1 MTISFALRPAR
12 PEDCKDIAKLFL
24 ISSDGLAEYI
34 WSGLAEP
41 GADLAEVGA
50 KRYAREGVPFSYEK
64 CLLAVS
70 GEKVLGMLHSFAM
83 PPRAE
88 DDVEEDP
95 VLRPYAELEDAGS
108 LYVSAIALYPEYR
121 GHGIGTLLLAA
132 ADEEAR
138 RQDLPRVSLICFE
151 MNEGAMRLYRRF
163 GYRELDRRALVP
175 HPCLHYDEGDAVLL
189 AKEAE
194 VYLRGETDASVPVNQ
209 ARSSSSAARG
219 G

>member
-1 MTISFALRPAR
+1 MTISFTLRRAR

-50 KRYAREGVPFSYEK
+50 QRYARQGVPFSYEK

-70 GEKVLGMLHSFAM
+70 EDLVLGMLHSFAM
-83 PPRAE
+83 PPRDE
-88 DDVEEDP
+88 EDVEEDP

-108 LYVSAIALYPEYR
+108 LYISAVALYPDYR
-121 GHGIGTLLLAA
+121 GNGIGTLLLAA

-138 RQDLPRVSLICFE
+138 RQSLPRVSLICFE
-151 MNEGAMRLYRRF
+151 KNEGAMRLYRRF
-163 GYRELDRRALVP
+163 GYREIDRRALVP
-175 HPCLHYDEGDAVLL
+175 HRCLHYDEGDAVLL

-194 VYLRGETDASVPVNQ
+194 VFRCRDAYANTP
-209 ARSSSSAARG
+209 RAATL
-219 G
+219 

>member
-34 WSGLAEP
+34 WSGLAESD
-41 GADLAEVGA
+41 ADLAEVGA
-50 KRYAREGVPFSYEK
+50 QRYARAGVSFSYEK

-70 GEKVLGMLHSFAM
+70 GEEVLGMLHSFPM
-83 PPRAE
+83 PPRDEE
-88 DDVEEDP
+88 DLEEDP

-108 LYVSAIALYPEYR
+108 LYVSSVALYPEYR
-121 GHGIGTLLLAA
+121 GNGIGTLLLAA

-138 RQDLPRVSLICFE
+138 RQELPRVSLICFE
-151 MNEGAMRLYRRF
+151 KNEGAMRLYRRF
-163 GYRELDRRALVP
+163 GYREVDRRPLVP
-175 HPCLHYDEGDAVLL
+175 HPCMHYDEGDAVLL

-194 VYLRGETDASVPVNQ
+194 VFGRQDADAVAPRAVTL
-209 ARSSSSAARG
+209 
-219 G
+219 